1 MIQGGEHS
9 FLQFLD
15 LWHVTLLLLSANDS
29 NTRWLISTQDLF
41 SWETCPAPR
50 FPMLFHYIDSSVHC
64 SVDPPVYRVSQFVA
78 ILGRTFISDET
89 VPISIA
95 FAVNPMQFAESF
107 ELLPH
112 SYCYL
117 HIMYLIIM
125 ILLTETLDDYFV
137 IIIIII
143 IYWFYI

>member
-1 MIQGGEHS
+1 M
-9 FLQFLD
+9 
-15 LWHVTLLLLSANDS
+15 TLLLLSADDS
-29 NTRWLISTQDLF
+29 YTRWLISTQDLLP
-41 SWETCPAPR
+41 WETR
-50 FPMLFHYIDSSVHC
+50 FPMLFHYIDGSVHC

-95 FAVNPMQFAESF
+95 FAAVNPMQFAESF

-117 HIMYLIIM
+117 HIMSFIIM

-137 IIIIII
+137 IIITGFI
-143 IYWFYI
+143 